1 MDVLFDEYNYLK
13 SIVMRGNIDN
23 STAFRLITLIQYL
36 RQTLSKKNIENAELK
51 ESIKQGFTDDGRI
64 T

>member
-1 MDVLFDEYNYLK
+1 MLFDEYNYLK